1 MGGADTQARSVL
13 KLTDAVTPSSLFS
26 LACTRAAQAA
36 QVIPPMT
43 SSTRGAVVGMAV
55 TVPGAATAA

>member
-1 MGGADTQARSVL
+1 MAGGADTQARSVL

-36 QVIPPMT
+36 QVMPPMT
-43 SSTRGAVVGMAV
+43 SSTRVVS
-55 TVPGAATAA
+55 GAAVMACPGR